1 MNSRKLAASPTKIFI
16 TLLKLIPLVGF
27 SLAAAYPVY
36 YMVITSF
43 KTRLDW
49 LNNQFALPT
58 HISFDNFVLA
68 ANTGNMLVWARNSL
82 IVTTGSVVI
91 STFLAVMAAFAV
103 ARMHFIGRQFYLNSM
118 ISLMVIPP
126 AVLIVP
132 LFNMMV
138 KVGILNTYASVI
150 FIYVGLLI
158 PFSIFLL
165 VSFFRGLP
173 VELFDAASIDGCSSF
188 GTLMRIVIPLSAPAL
203 VTLIVVNTLWVWNEL
218 LIALIF
224 LQSNDLKTLMPG
236 ISQFKGRFNN
246 NEPLVL
252 TGAFLSSLP
261 MIVLYLAG
269 QRFFVRGM
277 VAGAVK

>member
-49 LNNQFALPT
+49 LANQFSLPK

-82 IVTTGSVVI
+82 IVTSLSVVI

-103 ARMHFIGRQFYLNSM
+103 ARMHFKGRQLYLNSM

-150 FIYVGLLI
+150 FIYTGLLL

-203 VTLIVVNTLWVWNEL
+203 VTLVVVNTLWVWNEL

-236 ISQFKGRFNN
+236 IAQFKGRFNN

>member
-1 MNSRKLAASPTKIFI
+1 MAGLQNHPDPFR
-16 TLLKLIPLVGF
+16 
-27 SLAAAYPVY
+27 
-36 YMVITSF
+36 YMVVTSF

-49 LNNQFALPT
+49 LNNQFALPKQ
-58 HISFDNFVLA
+58 ISFDNFMMA
-68 ANTGNMLVWARNSL
+68 ASTGKILLWARNSL
-82 IVTTGSVVI
+82 IVTTLSVVI

-103 ARMHFIGRQFYLNSM
+103 ARMRFKGRQFYLNSM

-132 LFNMMV
+132 LFDMIA
-138 KVGILNTYASVI
+138 KAGLINTFPGLI
-150 FIYVGLLI
+150 FIYVGLLL

-165 VSFFRGLP
+165 VSFFRSLP

-203 VTLIVVNTLWVWNEL
+203 VTLVVVNTLWVWNEL

-224 LQSNDLKTLMPG
+224 LQSDELKTLMPG
-236 ISQFKGRFNN
+236 ISLFKGRFSN

-277 VAGAVK
+277 VAGAGK

>member
-1 MNSRKLAASPTKIFI
+1 MNFRKTATSPIKTLT
-16 TLLKLIPLVGF
+16 TLLKLIPLIGF
-27 SLAAAYPVY
+27 SLAAAFPVY
-36 YMVITSF
+36 YMVVTSF
-43 KTRLDW
+43 KTRIDW

-58 HISFDNFVLA
+58 HISFDNFILA
-68 ANTGNMLVWARNSL
+68 ANTGRMLVWARNSL
-82 IVTTGSVVI
+82 IVTTFSVVI
-91 STFLAVMAAFAV
+91 STFLAVMAAYAV
-103 ARMHFIGRQFYLNSM
+103 ARMRFIGRQFYLNSM

-224 LQSNDLKTLMPG
+224 LQSDDLKTLMPG
-236 ISQFKGRFNN
+236 IALFKGRFND

>member
-1 MNSRKLAASPTKIFI
+1 MNRRKLPASPSKILI

-27 SLAAAYPVY
+27 SLAAAFPVY
-36 YMVITSF
+36 YMVVTSF

-49 LNNQFALPT
+49 LANQFALPT
-58 HISFDNFVLA
+58 HISFDNFIQA

-82 IVTTGSVVI
+82 IVTSFSVVI

-103 ARMHFIGRQFYLNSM
+103 ARMHFKGRQLYLNIM

-138 KVGILNTYASVI
+138 KIGILNTYASVI
-150 FIYVGLLI
+150 FIYTGLLL

>member
-1 MNSRKLAASPTKIFI
+1 MNSARIAASPKKVLT

-27 SLAAAYPVY
+27 SIAAAFPVY
-36 YMVITSF
+36 YMVVTSF
-43 KTRLDW
+43 KSRIDW
-49 LNNQFALPT
+49 LHNQFALPT
-58 HISFDNFVLA
+58 RISFDNFVLA
-68 ANTGNMLVWARNSL
+68 ANTGKMLLWSRNSL
-82 IVTTGSVVI
+82 IVTTLSVIV
-91 STFLAVMAAFAV
+91 STFLAVMAAYAV
-103 ARMHFIGRQFYLNSM
+103 ARMHFKGRQLYLNTM

-132 LFNMMV
+132 LHDMMV
-138 KVGILNTYASVI
+138 KAGLVNTFPSVI
-150 FIYVGLLI
+150 FIYVGLLL

-173 VELFDAASIDGCSSF
+173 SELFDAAAIDGCSTF

-203 VTLIVVNTLWVWNEL
+203 VTLVVVNTLWVWNEL

-224 LQSNDLKTLMPG
+224 LQSDELKTLMPG
-236 ISQFKGRFNN
+236 ISLFKGRFNN

-261 MIVLYLAG
+261 MILLYLAG

>member
-1 MNSRKLAASPTKIFI
+1 
-16 TLLKLIPLVGF
+16 
-27 SLAAAYPVY
+27 
-36 YMVITSF
+36 
-43 KTRLDW
+43 
-49 LNNQFALPT
+49 
-58 HISFDNFVLA
+58 
-68 ANTGNMLVWARNSL
+68 
-82 IVTTGSVVI
+82 
-91 STFLAVMAAFAV
+91 
-103 ARMHFIGRQFYLNSM
+103 M

-138 KVGILNTYASVI
+138 KIGILNTYASVI
-150 FIYVGLLI
+150 FIYTGLLL

-236 ISQFKGRFNN
+236 ISQFKGRFND

>member
-1 MNSRKLAASPTKIFI
+1 MHSRKLPASPSKILI
-16 TLLKLIPLVGF
+16 TVLKLIPLVGF
-27 SLAAAYPVY
+27 SLAAAFPVY
-36 YMVITSF
+36 YMVVTSF

-49 LNNQFALPT
+49 LANQFALPT

-82 IVTTGSVVI
+82 IVTSLSVVI
-91 STFLAVMAAFAV
+91 STFLAVMAAFSV
-103 ARMHFIGRQFYLNSM
+103 ARMRFKGRQFYLNSM

-138 KVGILNTYASVI
+138 KIGILNTYASVI
-150 FIYVGLLI
+150 FIYTGLLL

-203 VTLIVVNTLWVWNEL
+203 VTLVVVNTLWVWNEL

-236 ISQFKGRFNN
+236 IAQFKGRFND

>member
-1 MNSRKLAASPTKIFI
+1 MNYRKLVSSPSKIFI
-16 TLLKLIPLVGF
+16 SVLKLIPLVGF
-27 SLAAAYPVY
+27 SLAAAFPVY
-36 YMVITSF
+36 YMVVTSF

-49 LNNQFALPT
+49 LANQFALPT
-58 HISFDNFVLA
+58 HISFDNFVQA
-68 ANTGNMLVWARNSL
+68 ASTGNMLVWARNSL
-82 IVTTGSVVI
+82 IVTTFSVVI

-103 ARMHFIGRQFYLNSM
+103 AKMRFKGRQLYLNTM

-132 LFNMMV
+132 LFNLMV
-138 KVGILNTYASVI
+138 KIGILNTYASVI
-150 FIYVGLLI
+150 FIYTGLLL

-203 VTLIVVNTLWVWNEL
+203 VTLVVVNTLWVWNEL

-236 ISQFKGRFNN
+236 ISQFKGRFND

>member
-16 TLLKLIPLVGF
+16 TFLKLIPLVGF

-49 LNNQFALPT
+49 LANQFSLPK

-82 IVTTGSVVI
+82 IVTSFSVVI

-103 ARMHFIGRQFYLNSM
+103 ARMRFKGRQLYLNTM

-132 LFNMMV
+132 LFDMMV
-138 KVGILNTYASVI
+138 KIGILNTYASVI
-150 FIYVGLLI
+150 FIYTGLLL

>member
-82 IVTTGSVVI
+82 IVTSLSVVI

-103 ARMHFIGRQFYLNSM
+103 ARMRFKGRQLFLNTM

-150 FIYVGLLI
+150 FIYTGLLL

-203 VTLIVVNTLWVWNEL
+203 VTLVVVNTLWVWNEL

>member
-16 TLLKLIPLVGF
+16 TLLKLIPPVGF

-82 IVTTGSVVI
+82 IVTSLSVVI

-103 ARMHFIGRQFYLNSM
+103 ARMRFKGRQLYLNSM

-138 KVGILNTYASVI
+138 KIGILNTYASVI
-150 FIYVGLLI
+150 FIYTGLLL

-203 VTLIVVNTLWVWNEL
+203 VTLVVVNTLWVWNEL

-269 QRFFVRGM
+269 QRFFVR
-277 VAGAVK
+277 AP

>member
-1 MNSRKLAASPTKIFI
+1 MNSRKLPASPSKVLI

-27 SLAAAYPVY
+27 SLAAAFPVY
-36 YMVITSF
+36 YMVVTSF

-49 LNNQFALPT
+49 LANQFALPK

-82 IVTTGSVVI
+82 IVTSFSVVI

-103 ARMHFIGRQFYLNSM
+103 ARMRFKGRQLYLNSM

-132 LFNMMV
+132 LFDMMV
-138 KVGILNTYASVI
+138 KIGILNTYASVI
-150 FIYVGLLI
+150 FIYTGLLL

-236 ISQFKGRFNN
+236 ISQFKGRFND

>member
-16 TLLKLIPLVGF
+16 TFLKLIPLVGF

-49 LNNQFALPT
+49 LANQFSLPK

-68 ANTGNMLVWARNSL
+68 ANTGNMLVWARTSL
-82 IVTTGSVVI
+82 IVTSFSVVI

-103 ARMHFIGRQFYLNSM
+103 ARMRFKGRQLYLNTM

-132 LFNMMV
+132 LFDMMV
-138 KVGILNTYASVI
+138 KIGILNTYASVI
-150 FIYVGLLI
+150 FIYTGLLL

>member
-82 IVTTGSVVI
+82 IVTSLSVVI

-103 ARMHFIGRQFYLNSM
+103 ARMRFKGRQLYLNSM

-150 FIYVGLLI
+150 FIYTGLLL

-203 VTLIVVNTLWVWNEL
+203 VTLVVVNTLWVWNEL

>member
-1 MNSRKLAASPTKIFI
+1 MNSKKLAPSPSKILI

-27 SLAAAYPVY
+27 SLAAAFPVY
-36 YMVITSF
+36 YMVVTSF

-58 HISFDNFVLA
+58 HLSFDNFVLA

-82 IVTTGSVVI
+82 IVTTFSVVV
-91 STFLAVMAAFAV
+91 STFLAIMAAFAV
-103 ARMHFIGRQFYLNSM
+103 ARMRFKGRQLYLNSM

-132 LFNMMV
+132 LFDMMV

-150 FIYVGLLI
+150 FIYTGLLL

-173 VELFDAASIDGCSSF
+173 IELFDAASIDGCSSF

-203 VTLIVVNTLWVWNEL
+203 VTLVVVNTLWVWNEL

-236 ISQFKGRFNN
+236 IAQFKGRFND

>member
-1 MNSRKLAASPTKIFI
+1 MNSRKLAASPSKILI

-27 SLAAAYPVY
+27 SLAAAFPVY
-36 YMVITSF
+36 YMVVTSF

-49 LNNQFALPT
+49 LANQFALPT
-58 HISFDNFVLA
+58 HISFDNFIQA

-82 IVTTGSVVI
+82 IVTSFSVII

-103 ARMHFIGRQFYLNSM
+103 ARMHFKGRQLYLNSM

-150 FIYVGLLI
+150 FIYTGLLL

-188 GTLMRIVIPLSAPAL
+188 GMLMRIVIPLSAPAL
-203 VTLIVVNTLWVWNEL
+203 VTLVVVNTLWVWNEL

>member
-1 MNSRKLAASPTKIFI
+1 MYRTKHPASPSKILI
-16 TLLKLIPLVGF
+16 TLLKLIPLIGF
-27 SLAAAYPVY
+27 SLAAAFPVY
-36 YMVITSF
+36 YMVVTSF

-49 LNNQFALPT
+49 LANQFALPK

-82 IVTTGSVVI
+82 IVTSFSVVI

-103 ARMHFIGRQFYLNSM
+103 ARMRFKGRQLYLNTM

-132 LFNMMV
+132 LFDMMV
-138 KVGILNTYASVI
+138 KIGILNTYASVI
-150 FIYVGLLI
+150 FIYTGLLL

-236 ISQFKGRFNN
+236 ISQFKGRFND